1 MNNRKGFLLVQI
13 LVAGLL
19 FILALSAFTLLL
31 KTGAKN
37 VDALA
42 RRQVAMQT
50 LTAKMEEL
58 RVLPFNQLAA
68 ENGKTFSDGKGEI
81 VAMPVASD
89 LFRLSVKL
97 NWDANK
103 PPLEAQTLR
112 SAY

>member
-1 MNNRKGFLLVQI
+1 MNNRKGFLLVEI
-13 LVAGLL
+13 LAAGLL

-37 VDALA
+37 IDALA
-42 RRQVAMQT
+42 RRQAAGQT
-50 LTAKMEEL
+50 ITAKMEEL
-58 RVLPFNQLAA
+58 HILPFNQLAA

-81 VAMPVASD
+81 LAAPMAPD
-89 LFRLSVKL
+89 LFLLSVKL
-97 NWDANK
+97 NWDVNK